1 MAEASPFEA
10 LVPLHDLPPGVS
22 GLGRPG
28 EYHLYHFQQSG
39 TLSVVLPGEQPYGAD
54 AIDTWNMSTTPL
66 EDMGPG

>member
-39 TLSVVLPGEQPYGAD
+39 TLSVVLPGEQP
-54 AIDTWNMSTTPL
+54 
-66 EDMGPG
+66 